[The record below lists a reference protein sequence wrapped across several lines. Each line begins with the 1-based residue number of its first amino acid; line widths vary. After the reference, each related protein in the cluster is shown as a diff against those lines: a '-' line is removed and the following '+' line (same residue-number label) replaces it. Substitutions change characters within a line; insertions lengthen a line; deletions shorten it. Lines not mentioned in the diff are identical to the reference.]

1 MIFRKIDF
9 LDGLSKGVGMP
20 KSLKILLGL
29 KFIALAVF
37 VLVQTDQIRFGEL
50 VGFAEAT
57 KAPEEQQPKDS
68 EIHDF
73 LAIPK
78 LGEDAPSS
86 RETLSR
92 YLDMA
97 DRKRQDVLRRM
108 EFLEKREASLKQI
121 EGTIDRKLT
130 QLDEER
136 KFFAASIQKEVDLKK
151 ERLTRLIELYD
162 KMEPKKAATMFESLS
177 LDLSVSLL
185 KSLKQKQLTAILEKM
200 APDKAA
206 KLTEYFSRMKS
217 GAEYDLLKEMNS
229 SLRDAFKECKDDKM
243 PAH

>member
-1 MIFRKIDF
+1 
-9 LDGLSKGVGMP
+9 MP
-20 KSLKILLGL
+20 RSLKILLAL
-29 KFIALAVF
+29 KLVALTVF
-37 VLVQTDQIRFGEL
+37 VLVQTEQIRIGEL
-50 VGFAEAT
+50 VGFAEGT
-57 KAPEEQQPKDS
+57 KAPEEQLPKDG
-68 EIHDF
+68 EIHDI

-92 YLDMA
+92 YLDVA

-136 KFFAASIQKEVDLKK
+136 KFFASSIQKETDLKK

-162 KMEPKKAATMFESLS
+162 KMEPKKAATLFESLS
-177 LDLSVSLL
+177 PDLSVSLL

-200 APDKAA
+200 APDKAG

-217 GAEYDLLKEMNS
+217 GTEYDLLKEMNS
-229 SLRDAFKECKDDKM
+229 SLRDAFKECKGEPL